1 MEASAKSRRLLRLQ
15 GATFAVLFLVA
26 IGLLAWLSTR
36 YHFESDWTAN
46 GRHTLSSES
55 AALLKELKGP
65 IAITAFA
72 RNNELSTLRK
82 QIKDLVDRYRRVK
95 SDITLRFV
103 DPDMEPNKVRAAGV
117 TMDGELVIAY
127 QGRTQH
133 VQRLS
138 EEAITNALQQ
148 LARTGQRK
156 IVFLA
161 GHGERNPDGR
171 ANFDL
176 GNFGKQLR
184 NKGLQISQLNLTQT
198 PAIPHNTAVL
208 VIASPQ
214 VNLFPGEVRLIQDYV
229 QQGGNLLWLAEP
241 GGLHQLGPLAA
252 QLGLKFDPGTV
263 VDPTTRLLGI
273 SNAAFAVVARYP
285 QQAVT
290 QNLAS
295 VTLFPYAVAMNTD
308 GVKAPWH
315 ATPLLR
321 TMPRSWSETGPL
333 EGEVRYDKGKDVPGP
348 LTIGVALQ
356 RPQPP
361 HDATPHK
368 GDKEEATT
376 TKPPAGQ
383 QRVIVVGDGDFLSNT
398 YLGNGANLELGE
410 RMINWLAHDD
420 ALIRIPPKAAS
431 DTKLAMSPTTGYLI
445 GFGFLFV
452 LPGGLLAAGIVIW
465 LKRRKR

>member
-15 GATFAVLFLVA
+15 GATFAVLFLVV

-36 YHFESDWTAN
+36 YQFESDWTAN

-55 AALLKELKGP
+55 VALLKELKDP
-65 IAITAFA
+65 ITITAFA
-72 RNNELSTLRK
+72 RNSQLSTLRK

-95 SDITLRFV
+95 SDIALHFV

-117 TMDGELVIAY
+117 TLNGELVIEY

-148 LARTGQRK
+148 LARTGRRE

-161 GHGERNPDGR
+161 GHGERNPQGK

-176 GNFGKQLR
+176 GRFGEQLR
-184 NKGLQISQLNLTQT
+184 NKGLKISLLNLTKT
-198 PAIPHNTAVL
+198 PAVPRDTAVL

-273 SNAAFAVVARYP
+273 SNAAFAVVAQYP
-285 QQAVT
+285 HQAVT

-295 VTLFPYAVAMNTD
+295 VTLFPYAVAMDTA
-308 GVKAPWH
+308 GVKTPWQ

-356 RPQPP
+356 RPQPQP
-361 HDATPHK
+361 DGGPTK
-368 GDKEEATT
+368 GAKNSASAAKSST
-376 TKPPAGQ
+376 GQ

-420 ALIRIPPKAAS
+420 ALIRIPPKVAT
-431 DTKLAMSPTTGYLI
+431 DTKLVMSPTTGYLI

-452 LPGGLLAAGIVIW
+452 LPGGLVAAGIVIW